1 MMRKKSMAA
10 MMVIV
15 LLAAVFVMTG
25 CTKYAKQ
32 EQLQKLEETK
42 SAALAAE
49 KSLNDCKA
57 ETAKLED
64 ELAKQKQALE
74 DMKAEKETVSKRLA
88 EM

>member
-1 MMRKKSMAA
+1 MKKAMRSMGWF
-10 MMVIV
+10 VVV
-15 LLAAVFVMTG
+15 LLVASFLVTG

-57 ETAKLED
+57 ETAKLEGQ
-64 ELAKQKQALE
+64 LAAKKQALE
-74 DMKAEKETVSKRLA
+74 DMKAEKETVAKRLA